1 MEILKMNTFETNVI
15 RGLLLTVLIG
25 LLMAC
30 GGGSGGSAS
39 TSEPVVARGVITDL
53 GSIWVNGVE
62 YETPDGGSYSNDD
75 STSSTASYEVGQ
87 VVSLRGRRN
96 DDGVS
101 GTADVVE
108 YEAEVE
114 GSALGGKIN
123 GVTIVITS
131 TTNVS
136 LATLDVTR
144 ALQDGFR
151 YEVSGFRLDDRT
163 IEATFIKDEDID
175 DRVGDE
181 VKGPVEDVAT
191 NSLTVF
197 GIIYNYSGVPAVAV
211 GDFVEIH
218 FDPSSFTTPPDT
230 YTATEVELEDD
241 FFNGLGDGQEV
252 EVEGPV
258 NIMDSAALAAACPNG
273 GDFMIDTTCI
283 DWNTNTEWSDGLDSD
298 ADLLSG
304 IRVEAEGHVNAADV
318 LVAEEIKGRGNR
330 VRALSIPTVTGAGT
344 FDLFGGAI
352 QVTTSSATELEGISL
367 STLLTGGVE
376 VRGIRTGP
384 TSMLATRIDAE
395 DAPVDK
401 NELRAEVDLNGVDS
415 TVSLESITLMG
426 LTVSVNGST
435 QLEIEDV
442 PYTSTLTSFLDMID
456 DNDSVADGSRDIID
470 LRFDIGALIAD
481 QVEIEMEDD

>member
-1 MEILKMNTFETNVI
+1 MNTFETNVI

-30 GGGSGGSAS
+30 GGGGGTAS
-39 TSEPVVARGVITDL
+39 SSEPVVAKGVITNL

-87 VVSLRGRRN
+87 VVSLSGRRN

-123 GVTIVITS
+123 GVTIVISS

-136 LATLDVTR
+136 LATLDGTG

-163 IEATFIKDEDID
+163 IEATFIKDEDVD
-175 DRVGDE
+175 DTTGDE
-181 VKGPVEDVAT
+181 VKGLVEGFTA
-191 NSLTVF
+191 NSLTVY
-197 GIIYNYSGVPAVAV
+197 GIIYNYSGVPQVAV
-211 GDFVEIH
+211 GDLVEIH
-218 FDPSSFTTPPDT
+218 FAPSSFTTPPDT
-230 YTATEVELEDD
+230 YIATEVELEDD

-258 NIMDSAALAAACPNG
+258 NMLDPVALAAACPNG

-304 IRVEAEGHVNAADV
+304 IRVEAEGHVNAAGV
-318 LVAEEIKGRGNR
+318 LIAEEIKGRGNR
-330 VRALSIPTVTGAGT
+330 VRALSIPTDTGAGT
-344 FDLFGGAI
+344 FNLFGGAI
-352 QVTTSSATELEGISL
+352 QVTTSSATERNGILL
-367 STLLTGGVE
+367 STLLAGGVE

-395 DAPVDK
+395 NAPADK

-415 TVSLESITLMG
+415 TVLSESITLMG
-426 LTVSVNGST
+426 FTLGVNAST

-442 PYTSTLTSFLDMID
+442 LYTSILTSFLDMID
-456 DNDSVADGSRDIID
+456 DNDSVADGPRDIID
-470 LRFDIGALIAD
+470 LRFDIGTLVAD
-481 QVEIEMEDD
+481 QVEIEIEDD